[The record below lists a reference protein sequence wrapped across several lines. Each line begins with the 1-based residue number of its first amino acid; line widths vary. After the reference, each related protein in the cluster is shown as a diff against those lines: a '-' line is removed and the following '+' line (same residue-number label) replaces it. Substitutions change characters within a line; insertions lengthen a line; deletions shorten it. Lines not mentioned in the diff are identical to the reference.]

1 MGRIVFELSG
11 FFFLPFIAYAAF
23 LVWQERHPRAA
34 KQILTRRAL
43 QVQALIGLVL
53 VAAALIFV
61 GMTDRQS
68 TGGYVPAVVKDG
80 KLIPGRVE

>member
-11 FFFLPFIAYAAF
+11 FFFLPFLCYAVF
-23 LVWQERHPRAA
+23 LIWEERHPRAA
-34 KQILTRRAL
+34 KRILKGKAL
-43 QVQALIGLVL
+43 QVQALIGL
-53 VAAALIFV
+53 IFV
-61 GMTDRQS
+61 AGVLLFAGLTDRKS